1 MGFCLVDLFI
11 HLSFLC
17 FFFFFF
23 TVLNLFVQ
31 VCFWSF
37 MPPACAAITVGFC
50 KEIAR
55 QVKRMPASTCAY
67 STTPA
72 APLRAN
78 RVNKAVFMIFIIST
92 VCCQGDDSD
101 TDMHLKFIDIF
112 IFRILTIIIIIIK
125 YFPLF

>member
-17 FFFFFF
+17 FCFF

-37 MPPACAAITVGFC
+37 IPPACAAITVGFC

-55 QVKRMPASTCAY
+55 QVKRMPAST
-67 STTPA
+67 TPA
-72 APLRAN
+72 APLQAD

-101 TDMHLKFIDIF
+101 IDMHLKFIDIF
-112 IFRILTIIIIIIK
+112 ILYLQQQQYSIFLYSK
-125 YFPLF
+125 EFYCC